1 MCVCPPRNTFAKL
14 ASKLDSNNRQH
25 HWAAPLASTN
35 NTTGQQHWPSPLVS
49 TTGRQHWPG
58 PLAPCSK
65 HVGNVDANDVDDD
78 DNGDDD
84 DNDYDAD
91 YDYDDDD
98 DANGDDGDRDDEL
111 KVHSNMCVHECARR
125 TIHLPSWPART
136 GQHHWAAPL
145 PSTINTTGQ
154 QHWPAPLASS
164 TGVKYWVV
172 CNTIMF
178 ISIVIIIDMFG
189 TCCQG
194 CCPMVQMLTS
204 VQMCVCRCSNQCR
217 CPNPCSD

>member
-1 MCVCPPRNTFAKL
+1 MCVCTPRNRLAKL
-14 ASKLDSNNRQH
+14 ASNLDSNNRQH

-58 PLAPCSK
+58 PLAACYK
-65 HVGNVDANDVDDD
+65 HVGNDDAHDVDDD

-98 DANGDDGDRDDEL
+98 DASGDDGDRDDEL
-111 KVHSNMCVHECARR
+111 KMHSNMCTHECACR
-125 TIHLPSWPART
+125 TIDLPSWPAIT

-145 PSTINTTGQ
+145 ASTTGQ
-154 QHWPAPLASS
+154 H
-164 TGVKYWVV
+164 Y
-172 CNTIMF
+172 
-178 ISIVIIIDMFG
+178 
-189 TCCQG
+189 
-194 CCPMVQMLTS
+194 
-204 VQMCVCRCSNQCR
+204 
-217 CPNPCSD
+217 